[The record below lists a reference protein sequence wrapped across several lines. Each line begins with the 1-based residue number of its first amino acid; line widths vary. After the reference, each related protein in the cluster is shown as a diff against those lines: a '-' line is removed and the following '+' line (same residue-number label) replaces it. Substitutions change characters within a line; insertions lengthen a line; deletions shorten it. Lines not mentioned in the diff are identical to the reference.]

1 MLRHMYNAVMDPEQ
15 NPLSALPKMV
25 RFQFMVILAYLWSAV
40 FAIWVG
46 SFVVFGPS
54 LAAHLVLLV
63 GVFFTHDIFR
73 RAWSNGISHR
83 DAMRNPTDNTVLH
96 DDIWGGSV
104 ALTPARQAAA

>member
-1 MLRHMYNAVMDPEQ
+1 MLRHMYDAVMDPEQ

-46 SFVVFGPS
+46 SFLLFGPS

-63 GVFFTHDIFR
+63 GVFFTNDLFR

-83 DAMRNPTDNTVLH
+83 DAMRNPADNTVLH
-96 DDIWGGSV
+96 DDIWGAPV
-104 ALTPARQAAA
+104 ALPSARPAVA